1 MTTTR
6 KLRVVP
12 LSLTPSCV
20 TRKKT
25 PRKLP
30 ARTPGGEKHG
40 SRPQDF
46 TRPLFPRGSSTVSLD
61 GLSERRTTCIYCVVF
76 NPIIPRVFIPYVIS
90 LKSFPISWTRTWIH
104 AMTSIHT
111 RAEGFSN
118 LISST
123 RTRVALVASL
133 SWTTT
138 TWRSYAKLWRLLL

>member
-61 GLSERRTTCIYCVVF
+61 GLSERRTT
-76 NPIIPRVFIPYVIS
+76 RS
-90 LKSFPISWTRTWIH
+90 LNHSH
-104 AMTSIHT
+104 TSQHL
-111 RAEGFSN
+111 RHLVLLF
-118 LISST
+118 LISQTNINLSEQFAENLLENAQT
-123 RTRVALVASL
+123 FALLKRRQHLKNNTYTS
-133 SWTTT
+133 
-138 TWRSYAKLWRLLL
+138 